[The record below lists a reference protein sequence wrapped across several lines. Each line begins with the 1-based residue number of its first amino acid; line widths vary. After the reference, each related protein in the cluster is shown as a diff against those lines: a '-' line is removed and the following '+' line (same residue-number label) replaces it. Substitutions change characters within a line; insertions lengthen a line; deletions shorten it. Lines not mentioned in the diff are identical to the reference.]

1 MDVRPLSNHP
11 SQYPSP
17 ILSIDSPAKAAWSL
31 SSWNLEAQRMPWS
44 WAASPAMQ
52 NYHIFFCVKST
63 HCVHKVL
70 LTQHVQ
76 YKMFS
81 LRRCQVRRFGW
92 ELLLVKKCLMSLLN
106 VPALVPV
113 WCFGRSWTLEQ
124 GSMEET
130 WNICSPSLPAVKSA
144 AMNRGCGSAV
154 KSLPSMHRAI
164 ILSSVFYLLGSIPI
178 AT

>member
-17 ILSIDSPAKAAWSL
+17 ILPIDSPAKAAWSL
-31 SSWNLEAQRMPWS
+31 SSWNLEAQRMPLS

-52 NYHIFFCVKST
+52 NYHI
-63 HCVHKVL
+63 
-70 LTQHVQ
+70 
-76 YKMFS
+76 FS

-113 WCFGRSWTLEQ
+113 WCIGRSWTLEQ

-130 WNICSPSLPAVKSA
+130 WNICSPSLPAIKSA

-154 KSLPSMHRAI
+154 KSLASMHRAN

>member
-1 MDVRPLSNHP
+1 MDVGPLPNHP

-17 ILSIDSPAKAAWSL
+17 LLPIDSLAKAAWSL
-31 SSWNLEAQRMPWS
+31 SSWNLEAQKMPLS

-52 NYHIFFCVKST
+52 NYHIFCVLKA
-63 HCVHKVL
+63 HCAHKVL

-76 YKMFS
+76 YKKFS
-81 LRRCQVRRFGW
+81 LRRCQVRRSEW
-92 ELLLVKKCLMSLLN
+92 KLLLVKECFMSLLN
-106 VPALVPV
+106 VPALVPI
-113 WCFGRSWTLEQ
+113 WCIGRYWTVEQ
-124 GSMEET
+124 GSMEEI

-154 KSLPSMHRAI
+154 KSLPSRHRAN
-164 ILSSVFYLLGSIPI
+164 ILSSVFYPLGWIPI